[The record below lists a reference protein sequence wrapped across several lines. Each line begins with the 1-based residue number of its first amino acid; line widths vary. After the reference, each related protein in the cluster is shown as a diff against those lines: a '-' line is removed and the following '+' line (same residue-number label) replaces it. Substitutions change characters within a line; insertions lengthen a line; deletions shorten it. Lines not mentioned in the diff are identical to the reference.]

1 MSFSRVA
8 ITIAAMFVIG
18 ASASAGTSPKLQDPE
33 VAARSQKVQENMRR
47 IDLLM
52 QLMPLI
58 IRKDQFD
65 KILPVYAKIKAEQR
79 KVLEDEDKQLL
90 ALEAEVNESLKKARE
105 NGVFPK
111 KDLVKKCIL
120 LVRALGIRR
129 IMARGELS
137 EMLYKTIDECF
148 DSGQKKVMTSIDWKE
163 LDPSA
168 DLTGK
173 SDADKMKFFNRV
185 IFLDPLAYDILLDLD
200 KKARASGL

>member
-1 MSFSRVA
+1 
-8 ITIAAMFVIG
+8 MFVIG

-33 VAARSQKVQENMRR
+33 IAARSQKVQENMRR

-120 LVRALGIRR
+120 LVRALGFRR

-148 DSGQKKVMTSIDWKE
+148 DAGQKKVMTSIDWKE
-163 LDPSA
+163 LDPTA

-173 SDADKMKFFNRV
+173 SDAEKMKFFIRV